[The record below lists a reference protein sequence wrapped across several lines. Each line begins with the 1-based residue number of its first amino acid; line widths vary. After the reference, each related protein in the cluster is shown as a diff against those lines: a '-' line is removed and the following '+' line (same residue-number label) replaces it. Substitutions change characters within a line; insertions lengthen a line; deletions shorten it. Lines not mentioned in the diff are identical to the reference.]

1 MKQNNRASPQQASA
15 KASRGPSW
23 ESRSALR
30 ARASPPAQL
39 LGPPKLCRGG
49 FPASPPPGPLPKVRA
64 WTRREGP
71 RHASFSERDFH
82 AGASSVRCSP
92 RTDLPRWSSEGPPLC
107 PCPTDCWSPWSAHGT
122 ATGRRGQGDSTNT
135 FMAGGK
141 PLGACPSRAFPVPP
155 PRPSLSR
162 PALWQVLPTLVT
174 VLRAPQPQRQI
185 SRASGNH
192 SYRSSTA
199 ALGGGQNPFSKQ
211 SPPPS
216 LLPPPRRSARPWRRS
231 WEQRG
236 ARPVHSEP
244 PQTPPP
250 RPPHHC

>member
-122 ATGRRGQGDSTNT
+122 ATGRRDTGSGRFNQHFYGGGETPRGLPQSCISRTPSPALSVPPGPL
-135 FMAGGK
+135 AGAAYFGHR
-141 PLGACPSRAFPVPP
+141 PACPSA
-155 PRPSLSR
+155 
-162 PALWQVLPTLVT
+162 PAADLM
-174 VLRAPQPQRQI
+174 
-185 SRASGNH
+185 G
-192 SYRSSTA
+192 
-199 ALGGGQNPFSKQ
+199 
-211 SPPPS
+211 
-216 LLPPPRRSARPWRRS
+216 
-231 WEQRG
+231 
-236 ARPVHSEP
+236 
-244 PQTPPP
+244 
-250 RPPHHC
+250 